1 MQTRTFGATG
11 LDVPVIGM
19 GTWSTFDLPPHE
31 ENVARQ
37 VVDAAFEAGIRV
49 VDSSPM
55 YGRAEAVLGRALG
68 SRRQEAVVATK
79 IWTPWVQEG
88 RAQFA
93 SQVRWYGGRVDV
105 LQVHNLVAWREHL
118 EWLEE
123 ERASGRVGK
132 LGVTHYSASAF
143 GELAEAMRSGRFD
156 CVQLPYNPHERDS
169 EEMLLPL
176 AQELGLP
183 VIVMRPFGEGVLV
196 RQQPS
201 AGELEPL
208 RPFGVETWA
217 QALLKWVLSDDRV
230 DVTIPA
236 TKRPQ
241 RVRENAAAG
250 NPPWFGRDERA
261 LVERLAA

>member
-1 MQTRTFGATG
+1 VEERRLGPVVGLGTWQTFGNDAA
-11 LDVPVIGM
+11 L
-19 GTWSTFDLPPHE
+19 
-31 ENVARQ
+31 AREL
-37 VVDAAFEAGIRV
+37 VDAALAAGVRL
-49 VDSSPM
+49 VDTSPM
-55 YGRAEAVLGRALG
+55 YTGAERALG
-68 SRRQEAVVATK
+68 LALAGRRDVVTVATK
-79 IWTPWVQEG
+79 IWANDVDVG
-88 RAQFA
+88 RAQYADQLEWF
-93 SQVRWYGGRVDV
+93 GGRVDV
-105 LQVHNLVAWREHL
+105 EQVHNLVAWREHL

>member
-1 MQTRTFGATG
+1 VEERRLGPVVGLGTWQTFGNDAA
-11 LDVPVIGM
+11 L
-19 GTWSTFDLPPHE
+19 
-31 ENVARQ
+31 AREL
-37 VVDAAFEAGIRV
+37 VDAELAAGVRL
-49 VDSSPM
+49 VDTSPM
-55 YGRAEAVLGRALG
+55 YTGAERALG
-68 SRRQEAVVATK
+68 LALAGRRDVVTVATK
-79 IWTPWVQEG
+79 IWANDVDVS
-88 RAQFA
+88 RAQYADQLEWF
-93 SQVRWYGGRVDV
+93 GGRVDV
-105 LQVHNLVAWREHL
+105 EQVHNLVAWREHL